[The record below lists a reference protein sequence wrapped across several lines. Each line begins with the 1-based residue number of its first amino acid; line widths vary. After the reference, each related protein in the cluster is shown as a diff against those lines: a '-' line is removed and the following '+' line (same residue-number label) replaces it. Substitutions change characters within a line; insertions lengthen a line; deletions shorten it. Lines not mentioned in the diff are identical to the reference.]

1 MSEPATADDPAEI
14 ADGPSHPDEPHAGSL
29 GSRLNWLR
37 AGVLGAND
45 GIVSTAGIVVGVAGA
60 SSGSA
65 PVLVAGVAAV
75 VAGALSMGGGE
86 YVSVSTQADTQSAAI
101 AKERDELATMPEVE
115 LDELAGM
122 YRQRGLSPDLAQQ
135 VAVELT
141 AGDALAA
148 HAQIELGI
156 DPYERANPWQAAFA
170 SMLAFVAGAVLPLL
184 AISLPPLAAR
194 VPVTLVAVTIALA
207 VTGFVSARLGAAPT
221 APAMARNV
229 VVGLLAMGVTF
240 AIGTLVGGAI

>member
-1 MSEPATADDPAEI
+1 MTERAATDERAGS
-14 ADGPSHPDEPHAGSL
+14 ADGSSHPDEPHRGWL

-86 YVSVSTQADTQSAAI
+86 YVSVSTQADTQSAVI
-101 AKERDELATMPEVE
+101 AKEKNELATMPDVE
-115 LDELAGM
+115 LEELAGM
-122 YRQRGLSPDLAQQ
+122 YRQRGLSPHLAHQ

-148 HAQIELGI
+148 HAEVELGI
-156 DPYERANPWQAAFA
+156 DPYERTSAWQAAFS
-170 SMLAFVAGAVLPLL
+170 SMLAFVLGAALPLL
-184 AISLPPLAAR
+184 AISLPPLSAR
-194 VPVTLVAVTIALA
+194 IPVTMVAVALA
-207 VTGFVSARLGAAPT
+207 LALTGWASARLGE
-221 APAMARNV
+221 APALPAVARNV
-229 VVGLLAMGVTF
+229 VVGLLAMVVTY
-240 AIGTLVGGAI
+240 AIGTLVGGAV

>member
-14 ADGPSHPDEPHAGSL
+14 ADGSSHPDEPHAGSF

-45 GIVSTAGIVVGVAGA
+45 GIISTAGIVVGVAGA
-60 SSGSA
+60 STTAA
-65 PVLVAGVAAV
+65 PVLIAGVAAM

-86 YVSVSTQADTQSAAI
+86 YVSVSTQSDAQAAAV
-101 AKERDELATMPEVE
+101 AKERGELAAMPDVE
-115 LDELAGM
+115 LEELAGM
-122 YRQRGLSPDLAQQ
+122 YRQRGLSHDLAHQ

-148 HAQIELGI
+148 HVEIELGI
-156 DPYERANPWQAAFA
+156 DPDERANPWQAAFT
-170 SMLAFVAGAVLPLL
+170 SMLAFVAGAILPLL
-184 AISLPPLAAR
+184 AISLPPAGAR
-194 VPVTLVAVTIALA
+194 VPVTLVAVTIAL
-207 VTGFVSARLGAAPT
+207 VITGWASARLGG
-221 APAMARNV
+221 APARPAVVRNV

-240 AIGTLVGGAI
+240 AIGTLVGGAV